1 MYFSKSM
8 QETYQSTLPAETW
21 YQELL
26 IVTTKMCVTIVNAIQ
41 NMPLS
46 ILDNLHSLPWFYIQI
61 SKIKTVFIDSQPE
74 ECS

>member
-1 MYFSKSM
+1 M

-46 ILDNLHSLPWFYIQI
+46 ILDNLHSLP
-61 SKIKTVFIDSQPE
+61 
-74 ECS
+74 